1 MVKSMLIFI
10 LVFVLFCSCSRNVSI
25 DYDLPEDCGGK
36 CYSAHDI
43 NSLQDALI
51 DSASAFSNCICLGSG
66 VFEGSVTVAK
76 PLRLFGRKDGSTYLK
91 NLVISDA
98 SGVMLRDFSFKNI
111 STDSAALFIS
121 GSSVEMENISFSGV
135 SASSVFG
142 GRGIVISGRESDVL
156 IKNSKIERTDGTGI
170 LINGAHK
177 VTLENVSVSKC
188 GFTALWAQNESDK
201 RGNLSVSGAVFSDN
215 GAAAVEI
222 LGNTAFQISESVIE
236 GVRKR
241 DVMLESVGDGI
252 VVKNSF
258 LSEADSILIE
268 NSSISGFPRAG
279 IILDGADAST
289 SIGAA
294 FRNLSVFSDNGRF
307 GLVVQNAVEDSF
319 LREGITRNDFSSADM
334 KREEELFIIDTFFDL
349 Q

>member
-1 MVKSMLIFI
+1 MSRFMFIFSFIFI
-10 LVFVLFCSCSRNVSI
+10 LSCSENGTS
-25 DYDLPEDCGGK
+25 DYSLPEECGGK
-36 CYSAHDI
+36 CYAAHDI
-43 NSLQDALI
+43 NSLQDALVN
-51 DSASAFSNCICLGSG
+51 SAAAFSNCICLGSG
-66 VFEGSVTVAK
+66 VFDGSVTVAK
-76 PLRLFGRKDGSTYLK
+76 PLRLFGMKDGSTYLK
-91 NLVISDA
+91 SLVISDV
-98 SGVMLRDFSFKNI
+98 SGVLLRDFSFKNI

-121 GSSVEMENISFSGV
+121 GSSVEMENISFSGI

-142 GRGIVISGRESDVL
+142 GRGIVISGRESEVL
-156 IKNSKIERTDGTGI
+156 IKNSKMERTDGTGI

-177 VTLENVSVSKC
+177 VTLEDVTLSKC
-188 GFTALWAQNESDK
+188 GFAALWAQNNSGK
-201 RGNLSVSGAVFSDN
+201 KGNLSVSGAVFSDN

-222 LGNTAFQISESVIE
+222 LGNTSIQISETSIE

-279 IILDGADAST
+279 IILDGAESSASV
-289 SIGAA
+289 GAA
-294 FRNLSVFSDNGRF
+294 FKNLSLFSEQGSF
-307 GLVVQNAVEDSF
+307 GLVVQNAVEEAS

-334 KREEELFIIDTFFDL
+334 KREDELFVIDTFFEL

>member
-1 MVKSMLIFI
+1 MTKLLFIFSFVFI
-10 LVFVLFCSCSRNVSI
+10 LSCSENRIS
-25 DYDLPEDCGGK
+25 DYSLPEECGGK
-36 CYSAHDI
+36 CYEAHDI
-43 NSLQDALI
+43 NSLHDALI
-51 DSASAFSNCICLGSG
+51 DSAAAFSNCVCLGSG

-76 PLRLFGRKDGSTYLK
+76 PLRLLGRKDGSTYLK
-91 NLVISDA
+91 SLAIIDT
-98 SGVMLRDFSFKNI
+98 SGVMLRDFSFKNV

-135 SASSVFG
+135 SAGSVFG

-156 IKNSKIERTDGTGI
+156 IKNSRMERTDGTGI

-177 VTLENVSVSKC
+177 VTLENVTLSKC
-188 GFTALWAQNESDK
+188 GFAALWAQNNSGK
-201 RGNLSVSGAVFSDN
+201 RGVLSVSGSSFSDN

-222 LGNTAFQISESVIE
+222 LGNTAFQISGSVIK
-236 GVRKR
+236 GVKKR

-279 IILDGADAST
+279 IILDGVDGSASV
-289 SIGAA
+289 GAT
-294 FRNLSVFSDNGRF
+294 FENISVFSDSGSF
-307 GLVVQNAVEDSF
+307 GLVVQNATEEAS
-319 LREGITRNDFSSADM
+319 LREGITRNDFSSADI
-334 KREEELFIIDTFFDL
+334 KREEELFIIDTFFEL

>member
-1 MVKSMLIFI
+1 MTKLLFIFSFIFI
-10 LVFVLFCSCSRNVSI
+10 LSCSENGTS
-25 DYDLPEDCGGK
+25 DYSLPEECGGK
-36 CYSAHDI
+36 CYVAHDI

-51 DSASAFSNCICLGSG
+51 DSSAAFSNCICLGSG

-76 PLRLFGRKDGSTYLK
+76 PLRIIGRKDGSSYLK
-91 NLVISDA
+91 SLAISDV
-98 SGVMLRDFSFKNI
+98 SGVMLRDFSFKDV

-135 SASSVFG
+135 SAGSVFG
-142 GRGIVISGRESDVL
+142 GRGIVISGRESEVF
-156 IKNSKIERTDGTGI
+156 IKNSKMEHTDGTGI

-177 VTLENVSVSKC
+177 VTLENVDLSKC
-188 GFTALWAQNESDK
+188 GFAALWAQNSSGN
-201 RGNLSVSGAVFSDN
+201 RGILSVSGAAFSDN

-222 LGNTAFQISESVIE
+222 LGNTAIKISESSIE

-258 LSEADSILIE
+258 LAEAGSVTIE
-268 NSSISGFPRAG
+268 NSSISGFARAG
-279 IILDGADAST
+279 IILDGAEGST
-289 SIGAA
+289 AVGAT
-294 FRNLSVFSDNGRF
+294 FKNLSVFSEQGSF
-307 GLVVQNAVEDSF
+307 GLVVQNATEEAS
-319 LREGITRNDFSSADM
+319 LREGITRNDFSSADI
-334 KREEELFIIDTFFDL
+334 KRDEELFIIDTFFEL